1 MRMKRRRKKR
11 RSIYRRSQVQ
21 FLSESKS
28 VANITEGQKNE
39 EEEEVDEENNI
50 MPNTLRV
57 GITVRGNT
65 ID

>member
-1 MRMKRRRKKR
+1 MRMKRRRKNR

-65 ID
+65 IG